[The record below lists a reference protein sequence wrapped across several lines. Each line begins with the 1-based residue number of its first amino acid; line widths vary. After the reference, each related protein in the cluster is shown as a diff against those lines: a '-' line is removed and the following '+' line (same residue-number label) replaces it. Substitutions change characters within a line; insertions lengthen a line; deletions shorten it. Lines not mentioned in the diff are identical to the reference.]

1 MEIILKNFKP
11 HPSRPSL
18 TFDVEIPIDPHHSI
32 ELRDFTY
39 FKRGENVD
47 SPKARVP
54 GLRTRIIEFPRAW
67 LEKIAHI
74 IPEEARK
81 MPGGLG
87 PLKIVIP
94 VDRLQ
99 DQPMVAEA
107 AAYSGTDLKKFFSKK

>member
-18 TFDVEIPIDPHHSI
+18 TFDVEIPIDPRHNI

-67 LEKIAHI
+67 LEKMAHI
-74 IPEEARK
+74 IPIEATRNSA
-81 MPGGLG
+81 G

-99 DQPMVAEA
+99 DQPTVAEA
-107 AAYSGTDLKKFFSKK
+107 ASYSGADLKKFFSKK